1 MEPGPIDD
9 SVLTRQ
15 SAHRFDN
22 IWKTHVGS

>member
-15 SAHRFDN
+15 AAHRSDN
-22 IWKTHVGS
+22 IWKTHVGF

>member
-15 SAHRFDN
+15 ATHRSNN
-22 IWKTHVGS
+22 IWKIDVRS

>member
-15 SAHRFDN
+15 AAYRSNN

>member
-15 SAHRFDN
+15 AVHRSEI
-22 IWKTHVGS
+22 IWKTHVRS